1 MSKTDEE
8 RLKRAKDAIETF
20 KQMKP
25 ILTKLFNKENFNS
38 NSLLTTKL
46 EQILE
51 EEKVPKTKIKKVMAR
66 VEKEIMGIVR

>member
-1 MSKTDEE
+1 MAWLLESSVHMSKTDEE

-51 EEKVPKTKIKKVMAR
+51 
-66 VEKEIMGIVR
+66 

>member
-25 ILTKLFNKENFNS
+25 FLSKIFGKENFNS
-38 NSLLTTKL
+38 NSLLTNKL

-51 EEKVPKTKIKKVMAR
+51 EEKVPQTKIKKVMAR

>member
-8 RLKRAKDAIETF
+8 RLKRAKDAIATF

-25 ILTKLFNKENFNS
+25 FLSKIFGKENFNS
-38 NSLLTTKL
+38 NSLLTNKL

-51 EEKVPKTKIKKVMAR
+51 EEKVPQTKIKKVMAR
-66 VEKEIMGIVR
+66 VEKEIMGIVK